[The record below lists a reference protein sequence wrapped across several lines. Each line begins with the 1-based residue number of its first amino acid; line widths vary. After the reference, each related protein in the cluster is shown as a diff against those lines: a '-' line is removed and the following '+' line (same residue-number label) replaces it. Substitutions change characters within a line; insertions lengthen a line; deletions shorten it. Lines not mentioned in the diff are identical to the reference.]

1 MWVAAVGGLVGA
13 WCVGMV
19 WGWGS
24 EGGGM
29 GVVLPL
35 SVVCGCFSAMVL
47 GATLTITAYIKL
59 SAKHQVTIRVPPEIS
74 ALHSITS
81 SIRCDVECSLP
92 ARHGVVISRKID
104 CAINELIDT
113 FIQNSVTPWYT
124 TIVSDPSP
132 SIETLRN
139 VLWYSV
145 VSINDRLGKMDHV
158 RFLTGGVVTCL
169 THHLEHIRV
178 AQAAGE
184 ARGERGI
191 FHLVPQLSSPER
203 ERNFLRLV
211 AELLVAR
218 CLPPEYSRCSPL
230 RNLLK
235 ELLAC
240 KVFEPLIDRVCDP
253 DWINQRLV
261 AYLRQQQAAE
271 ELHRRT
277 YMYAASYEDFITLI
291 HDSTDVH
298 DLEHLSFD
306 NFLELVLASESTED
320 LLRIRRNI
328 INEIMQATAINNL
341 KKAKGLDVS
350 KDSTPQGPGKG
361 DLLQARNLKR
371 YINQLTYAKAQCERR
386 IAVLKSGKGG
396 EVGGSGSS
404 DKNDASF
411 SLQNLPGRK
420 ILMFQ
425 ALMESAFARRYFSI
439 YLDEI
444 GQGALICFWSAVQE
458 LRQADKRLHHQLATE
473 IYYTYLSPQTPPV
486 KVDKPTLRGV
496 EAFLLGNRG
505 PEVLYEIGEEVERT
519 LEERHYTG
527 FLVSSTYHAMIH
539 QAALQG
545 VDFMTECAD
554 ETGPGTGDGGP
565 TETVEQVQLQLSDH
579 STYAR
584 NKLAHLQER
593 LTNKLLAL
601 QALRQSGKADPKVI
615 THLEGEI
622 TQLRSDHKLLETH
635 VERTALWS
643 DNIGNWKVHVQSVQF
658 VEEKDIPH
666 LVLLVHLNSEEIKPT
681 TTTAATTT
689 TATTTTTTT
698 TIATITTTATI
709 NSPSISSTSISQE
722 LSPGSLLPSSGSS
735 TTSTSPTASLV
746 SLESAV
752 ATSVPDNGWV
762 LVRKLPQLID
772 LHRKLCQISP
782 CMKALE
788 LPSVPTKILFGKAMD
803 KTHLERVRTVA
814 QNYFDAILSDDKL
827 CNSELIYAYLSPSPE
842 HLKQVE
848 IQRKKS
854 KFSFSTFFKGGDA
867 KSDSDEEDIGLMMDV
882 GETSGDGGKDSVAE
896 PLFSFL
902 EELCELRGVSKWLRK
917 TLISFVQITYGKT
930 ITRHVRETVLGLLS
944 ESMVLYYMHTVRD
957 NLWPSHEG
965 LHATQQPRTE
975 EDKLRTRYEARE
987 QFVNNLPVLLCTLVG
1002 QQNARRGA
1010 TKLFTTLQHHAL
1022 NKNLFYNALEVLLK
1036 ELFPELQEHIDK
1048 KT

>member
-1 MWVAAVGGLVGA
+1 MAMRVWMWAAAVGGLVGA

-35 SVVCGCFSAMVL
+35 SIIAGCLSAMVL
-47 GATLTITAYIKL
+47 GATLTIAAYIKL
-59 SAKHQVTIRVPPEIS
+59 STKHQVTIRVPPEIS
-74 ALHSITS
+74 ALHTLTS
-81 SIRCDVECSLP
+81 SICCDIESSLP

-104 CAINELIDT
+104 CAINELMDT
-113 FIQNSVTPWYT
+113 FIQNNINPWYT
-124 TIVSDPSP
+124 NIVSDPTP

-145 VSINDRLGKMDHV
+145 VSINERLGKMDQV

-169 THHLEHIRV
+169 TRHLEHIRM

-184 ARGERGI
+184 ARGERGV

-218 CLPPEYSRCSPL
+218 CLPPEYSRCTPL
-230 RNLLK
+230 RTLLK

-298 DLEHLSFD
+298 DLKHL
-306 NFLELVLASESTED
+306 
-320 LLRIRRNI
+320 RRNI

-341 KKAKGLDVS
+341 KKAKGLDVN

-386 IAVLKSGKGG
+386 ITVLKTGKGA
-396 EVGGSGSS
+396 EAAGSGTEKGDTDSY
-404 DKNDASF
+404 N

-425 ALMESAFARRYFSI
+425 ALMESAFSRRYFSM

-444 GQGALICFWSAVQE
+444 GQGALICFWSAVQD
-458 LRQADKRLHHQLATE
+458 LRHADKRLHHQLATE

-505 PEVLYEIGEEVERT
+505 PEVLYEIAEEVERT

-554 ETGPGTGDGGP
+554 ETGPGAGEGGP
-565 TETVEQVQLQLSDH
+565 TEPVEPVQLQLSDH

-622 TQLRSDHKLLETH
+622 AQLRADHKLLETH

-658 VEEKDIPH
+658 VEEKEIPH
-666 LVLLVHLNSEEIKPT
+666 LVLLVHLNSEDIKISTTSTTSTTT
-681 TTTAATTT
+681 TTTASTTT
-689 TATTTTTTT
+689 TTSSTTSTPSTTTTTTT
-698 TIATITTTATI
+698 TTPVI
-709 NSPSISSTSISQE
+709 QE
-722 LSPGSLLPSSGSS
+722 LSPCSALPPSSGTSASS
-735 TTSTSPTASLV
+735 TITSPTSSLS
-746 SLESAV
+746 SLESSV
-752 ATSVPDNGWV
+752 ASSAPDNGWV

-782 CMKALE
+782 FMKSVE
-788 LPSVPTKILFGKAMD
+788 LPSVPSKILFSKVMD
-803 KTHLERVRTVA
+803 KAHVERVRTVA
-814 QNYFDAILSDDKL
+814 QNYFAAVLSDEKL
-827 CNSELIYAYLSPSPE
+827 CSSELIYAYLSPSPE

-848 IQRKKS
+848 IQRKKP
-854 KFSFSTFFKGGDA
+854 KFSFSTFFRGGDS
-867 KSDSDEEDIGLMMDV
+867 KSDSDEEEIGLMMEV
-882 GETSGDGGKDSVAE
+882 GESPGDGGKDSVAE

-930 ITRHVRETVLGLLS
+930 ITRHVRETVSGLLS

-957 NLWPSHEG
+957 NLWPSDEG
-965 LHATQQPRTE
+965 LQATQQPRTE

-1036 ELFPELQEHIDK
+1036 ELFPELQEHMDK
-1048 KT
+1048 KS